1 MKIIKQ
7 IFKVL
12 FLLVGALFV
21 AILIIIGVDAQ
32 RTSYLTVENNESVK
46 NNSFLIT
53 NVNVIPMTQDTI
65 LRSKMVYVKNG
76 IIQSISDTIK
86 IQNIEVFES

>member
-76 IIQSISDTIK
+76 II
-86 IQNIEVFES
+86 